1 MVLSSSPRSL
11 PSPAACF
18 NHSPLSCTI
27 ISSTACDIP
36 YPATISGPCDL
47 AVMHPTAAMYN
58 ESEKK
63 PAFWVGSLLLVL
75 LGVVTAGTLGGLGAL
90 ALNTAGAAT
99 AVGRLEGEVDV
110 LLRVETDDE
119 RGDVDDLLADADVA
133 LADEDTGVVDRLG
146 EAELEDLGLETAL
159 KEVLGLEGKDV
170 VETHAGV
177 VKDTNAD
184 ETTDKSVALEETLGV
199 LLVELQEVTSST
211 TDLGEG
217 ELNAPDLALVAETVL
232 AGELYVSTSSLGDC
246 AISGAIFREVLVV
259 EEQRKRYR
267 RGRKV
272 GRLVVPVTPNF
283 PTLILSDFICPHRP
297 TKYSKFSSHRAVLP
311 PSYAV
316 AVDPTLTLAKLN
328 RQ

>member
-1 MVLSSSPRSL
+1 
-11 PSPAACF
+11 
-18 NHSPLSCTI
+18 
-27 ISSTACDIP
+27 
-36 YPATISGPCDL
+36 
-47 AVMHPTAAMYN
+47 MHPTAAMYN

-63 PAFWVGSLLLVL
+63 PACWVGSLLLVL

-119 RGDVDDLLADADVA
+119 RGNVDDLLADADVA

-177 VKDTNAD
+177 VEDTNAD
-184 ETTDKSVALEETLGV
+184 ETTDKGVALEETLGV
-199 LLVELQEVTSST
+199 LLVELQEVTSGT

-217 ELNAPDLALVAETVL
+217 ELNAPDLTLVAETVL
-232 AGELYVSTSSLGDC
+232 AGELKVSTSSFLDC
-246 AISGAIFREVLVV
+246 AILEHLFGEFWSSMN
-259 EEQRKRYR
+259 
-267 RGRKV
+267 RGR
-272 GRLVVPVTPNF
+272 
-283 PTLILSDFICPHRP
+283 
-297 TKYSKFSSHRAVLP
+297 
-311 PSYAV
+311 
-316 AVDPTLTLAKLN
+316 
-328 RQ
+328 

>member
-1 MVLSSSPRSL
+1 MSASLRLRHDLTSIAQLRALKLPAVPSKTLASPF
-11 PSPAACF
+11 AA
-18 NHSPLSCTI
+18 LR
-27 ISSTACDIP
+27 
-36 YPATISGPCDL
+36 GPCDL

-75 LGVVTAGTLGGLGAL
+75 LGVVAAGTLSGLGAL

-177 VKDTNAD
+177 VEHTNAD
-184 ETTDKSVALEETLGV
+184 ETTDKGVALEETLGV

-217 ELNAPDLALVAETVL
+217 ELNAPDLTLVAETVL
-232 AGELYVSTSSLGDC
+232 AG
-246 AISGAIFREVLVV
+246 
-259 EEQRKRYR
+259 
-267 RGRKV
+267 
-272 GRLVVPVTPNF
+272 
-283 PTLILSDFICPHRP
+283 
-297 TKYSKFSSHRAVLP
+297 
-311 PSYAV
+311 
-316 AVDPTLTLAKLN
+316 KL
-328 RQ
+328 